1 MIGFIYI
8 MSNPAYP
15 ESIKIG
21 QTGKDPEERRKDLGS
36 TGVLEDFVLEY
47 RALSEDYESLE
58 KEVHKSLSESRV
70 RADREFFRVSVP
82 EAINTIREIAGDRI
96 ETDKVFYVSPE
107 ELIRI
112 AEEKI
117 RIEEERLREI
127 DEKEEER
134 LREIDEKRKKV
145 RLPILDEWGGKPI
158 EVVEVFV
165 KKGDY
170 VTASQKI
177 IEISTNKIVTPMP
190 AILNGEVYEVEVK
203 VGDRI
208 SGGDIILSLEDNVNE
223 DDQEFEII
231 ADWEK
236 SIKRRHE
243 IELLNTEK
251 KNARIAEEK
260 QNLINYNKPYRK
272 IIRALILPF
281 KIALY
286 PLWWITAENNSV
298 RMGLLKFLLFLPIIG
313 LYGLVSLVVFGY
325 IVGY

>member
-21 QTGKDPEERRKDLGS
+21 QTGRDPEERRKDLGS

-70 RADREFFRVSVP
+70 RTDREFFRISVP

-117 RIEEERLREI
+117 R
-127 DEKEEER
+127 KEEER

-190 AILNGEVYEVEVK
+190 AILNGEVYEVKVK

-236 SIKRRHE
+236 SINRRHE
-243 IELLNTEK
+243 IEFLNTEK

-272 IIRALILPF
+272 VIRVLLLPF
-281 KIALY
+281 KFIAF
-286 PLWWITAENNSV
+286 LWNGALRLILILIGV
-298 RMGLLKFLLFLPIIG
+298 GLLLLIAASILGWIYELFIK
-313 LYGLVSLVVFGY
+313 
-325 IVGY
+325 

>member
-21 QTGKDPEERRKDLGS
+21 QTGRDPEERRKDLGS

-70 RADREFFRVSVP
+70 RTDREFFRISVP

-117 RIEEERLREI
+117 R
-127 DEKEEER
+127 KEEER

-145 RLPILDEWGGKPI
+145 RLPNLGEWGGKPI

-190 AILNGEVYEVEVK
+190 AMLNGEVYEVKVK

-223 DDQEFEII
+223 DDQEFEMI
-231 ADWEK
+231 ADWEN

-243 IELLNTEK
+243 IELFNTRK
-251 KNARIAEEK
+251 RNTRIAEEK
-260 QNLINYNKPYRK
+260 QNLINYNKPYQK
-272 IIRALILPF
+272 VIRGLLLPF
-281 KIALY
+281 KFIAFLISGTY
-286 PLWWITAENNSV
+286 SLFIKLFFIILFISIPLSILGWIYE
-298 RMGLLKFLLFLPIIG
+298 LFIK
-313 LYGLVSLVVFGY
+313 
-325 IVGY
+325 

>member
-127 DEKEEER
+127 DEK
-134 LREIDEKRKKV
+134 RKKV

-236 SIKRRHE
+236 SINRRHE

-272 IIRALILPF
+272 VIRILLLPF
-281 KIALY
+281 KFIAF
-286 PLWWITAENNSV
+286 LWNGALRLILILIGV
-298 RMGLLKFLLFLPIIG
+298 GLLLLIAASILGWIYELFIK
-313 LYGLVSLVVFGY
+313 
-325 IVGY
+325 

>member
-127 DEKEEER
+127 DEK
-134 LREIDEKRKKV
+134 RKKV

-190 AILNGEVYEVEVK
+190 AILNGEVYEVKVK

-236 SIKRRHE
+236 SINRRHE

-272 IIRALILPF
+272 VIRILLLPF
-281 KIALY
+281 KFIAF
-286 PLWWITAENNSV
+286 LWNGALRLILILIGV
-298 RMGLLKFLLFLPIIG
+298 GLLLLIAASILGWIYELFIK
-313 LYGLVSLVVFGY
+313 
-325 IVGY
+325 

>member
-21 QTGKDPEERRKDLGS
+21 QTGRDPEERRKDLGS

-70 RADREFFRVSVP
+70 RTDREFFRISVP

-117 RIEEERLREI
+117 R
-127 DEKEEER
+127 KEEER

-190 AILNGEVYEVEVK
+190 AILNGEVYEVKVK

-223 DDQEFEII
+223 DDQEFEMI
-231 ADWEK
+231 ADWEN

-243 IELLNTEK
+243 IELFNTRK
-251 KNARIAEEK
+251 RNTRIAEEK

-272 IIRALILPF
+272 VIRGLLLPF
-281 KIALY
+281 KFISFLISGTY
-286 PLWWITAENNSV
+286 SLFIKLFFIILFISIPLSILGWIYE
-298 RMGLLKFLLFLPIIG
+298 LFIK
-313 LYGLVSLVVFGY
+313 
-325 IVGY
+325 